1 MTDAKLLQ
9 RVRDRAWHFFRNR
22 PAKSAEQR
30 NNSVAGT
37 STRSAEELRAL
48 CQLMSISPEKQS

>member
-9 RVRDRAWHFFRNR
+9 RVRDRAWHFLGTGPLSPERM
-22 PAKSAEQR
+22 QQL
-30 NNSVAGT
+30 VAGT
-37 STRSAEELRAL
+37 YHPTPEELRAL